1 MQLDQLT
8 LDDLSI
14 LKGEN
19 AVYLLL
25 DKCHTKEGSLLLRKR
40 LQEPYAQRD
49 DMLRYQEAVRFWS
62 AHGQDF
68 KWELTNG
75 TVMMLQQF
83 LHSNEFADKV
93 NDDLGLRINT
103 FLKKIVH
110 RESLDHISFL
120 TEQIILLLRDGRKIQ
135 QVLEQGG
142 SQLPDYLQQD
152 RAALAE
158 ALQHPAVKVYDAHT
172 EKRAMAA
179 KIAMIHQLKRYGR
192 NMLEKIITVI
202 SRIDVI
208 MVMSGWAAREGWS
221 LPEVLPQERLV
232 LSAQQLFHPLIPDAH
247 PYDITF
253 DRQHQLL
260 LLTGANMSGKSTF
273 MRTVG
278 LCAILAHCG
287 YPVPAQSMEISCLN
301 ALITQIQVQD
311 DLSKGESYFYAE
323 VLRMKQTAQR
333 IRQQSYNLIIMDEL
347 FKGTNVH
354 DAYDC
359 SVAVVKGLLKK
370 GNNLILL
377 STHLHELPEQ
387 LERSEGL
394 FFRYFET
401 LIDGEKNFK
410 FTYRLKEGISKDRI
424 GYALLKQ
431 EGVIDLLN

>member
-1 MQLDQLT
+1 MQLDSLT

-14 LKGEN
+14 IKGDN
-19 AVYLLL
+19 AIYLLL

-40 LQEPYAQRD
+40 LQEPYSNRED
-49 DMLRYQEAVRFWS
+49 IISYQTALTFWNRN
-62 AHGQDF
+62 GQQF

-75 TVMMLQQF
+75 TIMMLQQF

-93 NDDLGLRINT
+93 NDSLSLRINT
-103 FLKKIVH
+103 FIKKIVH
-110 RESLDHISFL
+110 KESLENIGFL
-120 TEQIILLLRDGRKIQ
+120 TEQIVMLLGDARKILKM
-135 QVLEQGG
+135 LENSDQP
-142 SQLPDYLQQD
+142 LPEYLVRD
-152 RAALAE
+152 RNMLTE
-158 ALQHPAVKVYDAHT
+158 ALEHTAVKAYDTHT
-172 EKRAMAA
+172 LNRAMAA
-179 KIAMIHQLKRYGR
+179 KIALIHQLKRYGR
-192 NMLEKIITVI
+192 NMIEKIITVL
-202 SRIDVI
+202 SRIDVL
-208 MVMSGWAAREGWS
+208 MVMAHWATQAGWS
-221 LPEVLPQERLV
+221 LPGILPEEALT
-232 LSAQQLFHPLIPDAH
+232 LSVRQLFHPLIPDAH
-247 PYDITF
+247 PYDIHF
-253 DRQHQLL
+253 DRQHHLL

-273 MRTVG
+273 MRTIGV
-278 LCAILAHCG
+278 CAVLAHCG
-287 YPVPAQSMEISCLN
+287 FPVPAQAMEISCLH

-359 SVAVVKGLLKK
+359 SLAVVKGLLKK

-387 LERSEGL
+387 LESSEGL

-401 LIDGEKNFK
+401 LIDASKNFQ
-410 FTYRLKEGISKDRI
+410 FTYRLREGISKDRI

>member
-1 MQLDQLT
+1 
-8 LDDLSI
+8 
-14 LKGEN
+14 
-19 AVYLLL
+19 
-25 DKCHTKEGSLLLRKR
+25 
-40 LQEPYAQRD
+40 
-49 DMLRYQEAVRFWS
+49 
-62 AHGQDF
+62 
-68 KWELTNG
+68 
-75 TVMMLQQF
+75 
-83 LHSNEFADKV
+83 
-93 NDDLGLRINT
+93 
-103 FLKKIVH
+103 
-110 RESLDHISFL
+110 
-120 TEQIILLLRDGRKIQ
+120 
-135 QVLEQGG
+135 
-142 SQLPDYLQQD
+142 
-152 RAALAE
+152 
-158 ALQHPAVKVYDAHT
+158 
-172 EKRAMAA
+172 
-179 KIAMIHQLKRYGR
+179 MIHQLKRYGR

-232 LSAQQLFHPLIPDAH
+232 LSARQLFHPLIPDAH

-287 YPVPAQSMEISCLN
+287 YPVPAQSMDISCLN

-377 STHLHELPEQ
+377 STHLHELPER